1 MQRNRST
8 IFRYNYIKY
17 GRKEAR
23 RCLYSWRNGRNS
35 EINSKCFKI
44 EDSRPLKG
52 SLLIGGAASYDGV
65 AMSAIGDVV
74 VVTINYRLGLSG
86 CASFGDN
93 GNWCLSDVISA
104 LKWVQNNIENFGGDP
119 KCVTLMGYSVGGMMV
134 DALMSSPLSK
144 VKDFSKPR
152 SITKKS
158 EIKLLILRL

>member
-1 MQRNRST
+1 MT
-8 IFRYNYIKY
+8 IL
-17 GRKEAR
+17 E
-23 RCLYSWRNGRNS
+23 
-35 EINSKCFKI
+35 
-44 EDSRPLKG
+44 SRPLKG

-86 CASFGDN
+86 CANFGDN
-93 GNWCLSDVISA
+93 GNWCLTDVISA

-144 VKDFSKPR
+144 VKDFSISR
-152 SITKKS
+152 SIKNTS
-158 EIKLLILRL
+158 EIKLPI